1 MPLCSDIFYVIAEMA
16 RTLNRGVV
24 AERAKPTHALISFE
38 LLGRSRLASS
48 KSPREFNECFFF
60 DFPRAHDRI
69 AESAFLVSCYAV
81 VVTLPILQ
89 IVLGLL
95 LAQYQRPLAGS
106 RYECSSV
113 FRPFLLPPP
122 LFFFR
127 HSLEYERKTHPLR
140 VSQ

>member
-1 MPLCSDIFYVIAEMA
+1 MTSGTFARFASPLSTHPVPAYLLPNSRYKWVVPLCSDIFYVIAEMA

-60 DFPRAHDRI
+60 DFPRAHDCI

-81 VVTLPILQ
+81 VVTCLFCKSFKGFSLLRTSGPG
-89 IVLGLL
+89 GL
-95 LAQYQRPLAGS
+95 
-106 RYECSSV
+106 
-113 FRPFLLPPP
+113 
-122 LFFFR
+122 
-127 HSLEYERKTHPLR
+127 SL
-140 VSQ
+140 